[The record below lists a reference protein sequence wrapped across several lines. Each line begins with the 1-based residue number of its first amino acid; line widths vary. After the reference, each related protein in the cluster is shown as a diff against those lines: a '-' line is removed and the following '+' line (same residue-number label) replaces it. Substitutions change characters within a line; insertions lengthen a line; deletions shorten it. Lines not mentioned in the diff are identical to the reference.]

1 MGWFSAVAHDPSA
14 KIPNHSPSR
23 TLPFL
28 LALKAEVVEG
38 ELNERVTAVEAG
50 FQADRAKMQGTL
62 KEVLYVY
69 TLLVLRFTVTAVL

>member
-1 MGWFSAVAHDPSA
+1 M
-14 KIPNHSPSR
+14 
-23 TLPFL
+23 
-28 LALKAEVVEG
+28 VEG